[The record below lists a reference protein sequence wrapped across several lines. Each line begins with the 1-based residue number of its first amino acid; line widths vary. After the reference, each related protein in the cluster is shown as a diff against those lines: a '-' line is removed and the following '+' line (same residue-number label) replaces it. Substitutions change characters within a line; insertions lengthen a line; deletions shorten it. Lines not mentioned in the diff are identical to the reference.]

1 MIQTKLLLIE
11 YAAYN
16 DPIAQDHKKM
26 QAIRGI
32 KELLMKI
39 DFNAEVIP
47 LEDPNKL
54 NILLVSLKGEA
65 LTTDESKLI
74 NELIIDYK

>member
-11 YAAYN
+11 YATVN
-16 DPIAQDHKKM
+16 DRIAQDHMKL

-39 DFNAEVIP
+39 DFKAEVVP
-47 LEDPNKL
+47 TESSSKL
-54 NILLVSLKGEA
+54 KKLLVSLKGSL
-65 LTTDESKLI
+65 LTKSEDKLVDELVK
-74 NELIIDYK
+74 NY